1 MVHLGLTGGVGDL
14 AVVKNNGVTS
24 STLIEVPA
32 NALGELG
39 VRVGKEELLSLSLA
53 PGIYTRYTGIETHN
67 VVVLDVVGLAPGAHD
82 ESIVVGQDSN
92 DIDTLLADLREL
104 LEVFGD
110 VVGGANRGEGTG
122 QREEDDLLVG
132 PLLGRVVVD
141 GDTARGDLR
150 LLLGPGD
157 VPGFC

>member
-53 PGIYTRYTGIETHN
+53 PDIYTHYTEIRGRTMSSF
-67 VVVLDVVGLAPGAHD
+67 L
-82 ESIVVGQDSN
+82 
-92 DIDTLLADLREL
+92 TLLALPQAL
-104 LEVFGD
+104 MTKASL
-110 VVGGANRGEGTG
+110 
-122 QREEDDLLVG
+122 
-132 PLLGRVVVD
+132 
-141 GDTARGDLR
+141 
-150 LLLGPGD
+150 
-157 VPGFC
+157 